1 MSKEG
6 AFKTSHSKTITTQ
19 KTTTTTWTT
28 VMPSKI
34 FHTRKLERPYYNFI
48 RLAEHEGV
56 YFSGWTVLH
65 GLYVLWSET
74 CLHAI
79 YLLKICLR
87 RLLFQCE
94 YDNMPVRSWF
104 SDMLHFCLYCT
115 YWNEKVEWEQEV
127 FKEVTYTHTRL
138 ACLLTEKENMAVYL
152 RKCKQRNDIK
162 IFGLCSSSCTYRK
175 QIVGRRNM

>member
-1 MSKEG
+1 MSSE
-6 AFKTSHSKTITTQ
+6 
-19 KTTTTTWTT
+19 
-28 VMPSKI
+28 I
-34 FHTRKLERPYYNFI
+34 FHTRKLERPYYYNFI

-65 GLYVLWSET
+65 GLCVLWSET

-94 YDNMPVRSWF
+94 YDNMPVRSWL
-104 SDMLHFCLYCT
+104 SDMLYFCLYCA

-127 FKEVTYTHTRL
+127 FKEVTYTHTPCMFAYWKGEHDSL
-138 ACLLTEKENMAVYL
+138 SEKMQTKERYQSIWFMS
-152 RKCKQRNDIK
+152 K
-162 IFGLCSSSCTYRK
+162 FTYKK
-175 QIVGRRNM
+175 QIVGCRYCFS